1 MRVVFCLRF
10 ALCFGAGRGEGA
22 GGGRPF
28 IYSLMLKQQPPPKH
42 TTLNSPANWKP
53 GGESMKADPKG
64 SLEYFSKVK

>member
-1 MRVVFCLRF
+1 
-10 ALCFGAGRGEGA
+10 
-22 GGGRPF
+22 
-28 IYSLMLKQQPPPKH
+28 MLKQQPPPKH